1 LSHCGVLYLVIQ
13 ILCEGIMQTVE
24 MVLSW
29 RDASAAINTYVDGGF
44 VLVMIEP
51 VCQWRG
57 WWWTYLCHLRFVRHE
72 AI

>member
-1 LSHCGVLYLVIQ
+1 
-13 ILCEGIMQTVE
+13 MQTVE

-51 VCQWRG
+51 VCQWHG